1 MPWRAC
7 AAKIA
12 EKKDQIIEMQRALTA
27 VPALGP
33 QNGGTG
39 EWEKA
44 QVLVSLAGEARPG
57 PCESTP
63 APDPRVPRGERPN
76 VLVTIPGTSH
86 GRRLLDHVPPRHR
99 AARESRPCGSPTPT
113 RSW

>member
-1 MPWRAC
+1 MDALESLRR
-7 AAKIA
+7 KIA

-44 QVLVSLAGEARPG
+44 QVLVSWLEKLGLG
-57 PCESTP
+57 PCEHHP

-76 VLVTIPGTSH
+76 VLVTIPGHIH
-86 GRRLLDHVPPRHR
+86 GRRLLDHVPPRYR
-99 AARESRPCGSPTPT
+99 PAR
-113 RSW
+113 